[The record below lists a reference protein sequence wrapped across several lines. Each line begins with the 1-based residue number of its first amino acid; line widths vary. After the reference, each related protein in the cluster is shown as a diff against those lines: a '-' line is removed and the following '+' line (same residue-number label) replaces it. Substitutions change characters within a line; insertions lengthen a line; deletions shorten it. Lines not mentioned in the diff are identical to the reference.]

1 MKYKKKVKNQQNES
15 KRKRKGSSD
24 VDGRSY
30 VLKTED
36 IYKSFGGNH
45 VLKGID
51 FELMEGE
58 IQALLGINGAGK
70 STLIK
75 IISGALRQD
84 EGLVIIGGEPAKNLT
99 PAKAQMMG
107 VATIYQETSLYPKL
121 SVLENLFVGKRI
133 KKHGRLDW
141 KAMEAVAKHTFERLG
156 VEIDPY
162 EKMENLGKASAQLVE
177 IAKALTIDAKIL
189 IMDEPTSSLSK
200 QETEKLF
207 EIVRKLKREGTSII
221 YISHRM
227 EEIFQITDRVTVMR
241 DGRIIGTKSTA
252 EATTDW
258 VTSSMLG
265 KEINHVLEKGERNVG
280 EVLLDVQNLSSGRLF
295 QNISFQVRSGEII
308 VLSGL
313 VGAGRSEVVRA
324 IFGIDEYDSGN
335 ILFKGEPVRK
345 RTWDVIKQGIV
356 MVPEDRGR
364 QGFIKEITAA
374 ENIVMAALPTISRKG
389 FRDRRKEKECVDAQ
403 VTGLMLNPPS
413 ADLNGGSY
421 SGGNQQKIVIGKW
434 LNTAPEL
441 LILDEPTCGVDV
453 GAKMEIYKLIVR
465 LAEEGKGILI
475 VSSDI
480 EETEMVADRIIIMRQ
495 GKIAGEL
502 SGEAGK
508 NEILGLA
515 LAGNSEEEA
524 VIPSGEQEEGGIKH
538 V

>member
-1 MKYKKKVKNQQNES
+1 MGGQGYAL
-15 KRKRKGSSD
+15 R
-24 VDGRSY
+24 
-30 VLKTED
+30 TEN

-51 FELMEGE
+51 FELKEGE

-75 IISGALRQD
+75 IISGALDQD
-84 EGLVIIGGEPAKNLT
+84 KGEVIIDRVKTKNLT
-99 PAKAQMMG
+99 PAKAQALG

-121 SVLENLFVGKRI
+121 SVLENLFVGKRL
-133 KKHGRLDW
+133 KKYGRLDW
-141 KAMEAVAKHTFERLG
+141 KKMEEIAMQTFERLG
-156 VEIDPY
+156 VEINLY

-177 IAKALTIDAKIL
+177 IAKALSMDAKIL

-207 EIVRKLKREGTSII
+207 NIVRKLKQEGTSII

-241 DGRIIGTKSTA
+241 DGKIIGTKETK

-265 KEINHVLEKGERNVG
+265 KEVDKELDKKNRKPG
-280 EVLLDVQNLSSGRLF
+280 EVLLNVKQLTKAKVFRNV
-295 QNISFQVRSGEII
+295 SFQVHRGEIV

-313 VGAGRSEVVRA
+313 VGAGRTEVMRA
-324 IFGIDEYDSGN
+324 IFGIDSFDSGEVT
-335 ILFKGEPVRK
+335 FKGKPVK
-345 RTWDVIKQGIV
+345 KHTWDVIRQGIV

-364 QGFIKEITAA
+364 QGLVKEISAA
-374 ENIVMAALPTISRKG
+374 ENMVMAALPTLSRGG
-389 FRDRRKEKECVDAQ
+389 FRDKKREAQCVEEQ
-403 VTGLMLNPPS
+403 VKGLLLNPPS
-413 ADLNGGSY
+413 AKLDGGSY
-421 SGGNQQKIVIGKW
+421 SGGNQQKVVIGKW
-434 LNTAPEL
+434 LNTNPEL

-453 GAKMEIYKLIVR
+453 GAKMEIYRLIIK

-480 EETEMVADRIIIMRQ
+480 EETQMIADRIIVMRQ
-495 GKIAGEL
+495 GVIAGEL
-502 SGEAGK
+502 TEDFEK
-508 NEILGLA
+508 NAILGMA
-515 LAGNSEEEA
+515 LAGKEA
-524 VIPSGEQEEGGIKH
+524 
-538 V
+538 

>member
-1 MKYKKKVKNQQNES
+1 MDE
-15 KRKRKGSSD
+15 
-24 VDGRSY
+24 RSC
-30 VLKTED
+30 VLRTEE

-75 IISGALRQD
+75 IISGALRPD
-84 EGLVIIGGEPAKNLT
+84 EGQVIIGGQPAKNLT

-133 KKHGRLDW
+133 KKRGSLDW
-141 KAMEAVAKHTFERLG
+141 KAMEEVARRTFDRLG

-207 EIVRKLKREGTSII
+207 EIVRRLKREGTSII

-241 DGRIIGTKSTA
+241 DGKIIGTRPTA
-252 EATTDW
+252 EASTDW

-265 KEINHVLEKGERNVG
+265 KEMNHVLEKSDRNIG
-280 EVLLDVQNLSSGRLF
+280 EVLLDVQGLSSGQLF
-295 QNISFQVRSGEII
+295 QDISFQVKRGEIV

-313 VGAGRSEVVRA
+313 VGAGRTEVVRA
-324 IFGIDEYDSGN
+324 VFGIDGYDSGK
-335 ILFKGEPVRK
+335 IFFKGEAVKK

-364 QGFIKEITAA
+364 QGLIKEISAA
-374 ENIVMAALPTISRKG
+374 ENMVMAALPSISRGG
-389 FRDRRKEKECVDAQ
+389 FRDGKREKEYVDTQ
-403 VTGLMLNPPS
+403 VAGLMLNPPS
-413 ADLNGGSY
+413 AKLDGGSY

-465 LAEEGKGILI
+465 LAEEGRGILI

-480 EETEMVADRIIIMRQ
+480 EETVMVADRILIMRQ
-495 GKIAGEL
+495 GKLVGEL
-502 SGEAGK
+502 SGETDK

-515 LAGNSEEEA
+515 LAGNS
-524 VIPSGEQEEGGIKH
+524 GEDTGMSSKEKKKGDVHH